1 MLFRRLLIS
10 HASKTI
16 TSAAVVV
23 GGMSLVSR
31 ALGLLRDR
39 VLAGEFGADAVLD
52 TYYAAF
58 RIPDF
63 IFNLLVVGAL
73 SAGFI
78 PVFSSLYDGDGSP
91 GRRSSWRLVSN
102 IFNVVG
108 LAILALSAVVYV
120 WSAPITRVMTPGFT
134 PAQVEQTVGLSR
146 IMLWSPLLLGMS
158 AVVGGV
164 LQSRKQFFIYSLAPI
179 LYNVGIIC
187 GALFFVPRWGVS
199 GLAWGVVLGAG
210 LHLLIQLP
218 AMVAAG
224 FHYRPVLD
232 FRDAELKTMLRL
244 MGPRTLSLAI
254 SQLNLVVV
262 TLLASW
268 LSAGSLAIYTFAN
281 NLQSFPL
288 GIFGIPFAIAAFPTL
303 SALAPHRERFLAALS
318 QTLRHIL
325 FLVIPASVL
334 LILLRAQVVRALLGS
349 GRFDWN
355 DTVDTMQTL
364 AIFSGSL
371 FAQAVIPLLIR
382 AFYAQRDSVTP
393 LLTAIGSV
401 LLNVALAF
409 ALLRPL
415 GIAGLALSW
424 TVANVLQLAVLWL
437 LLRLRL
443 GSLNEREVFSSSGKI
458 MVAVSAMAIVTQ
470 GLKYAVAPLTGTETF
485 VGVMGQGSLAALAGI
500 GTYVA
505 VSLGLRSPE
514 AQALA
519 EWIFRRRRNGA
530 TVPEVVS
537 DGTTAA

>member
-1 MLFRRLLIS
+1 MLFRRLLLS

-16 TSAAVVV
+16 TSAAIVV

-58 RIPDF
+58 RLPDF

-78 PVFSSLYDGDGSP
+78 PVFSGRYDADNTP

-102 IFNVVG
+102 VLNVVS
-108 LAILALSAVVYV
+108 LSVVVFSAAVWV
-120 WSAPITRVMTPGFT
+120 WSEPITRLMTPGFS
-134 PAQVEQTVGLSR
+134 PSQVEQTVGLSR

-164 LQSRKQFFIYSLAPI
+164 LQSRKQFFIFSLAPI

-187 GALFFVPRWGVS
+187 GALFFVPHWGVS
-199 GLAWGVVLGAG
+199 GLAWGVVLGAA

-218 AMVAAG
+218 AIAAAG
-224 FHYRPVLD
+224 FRYRPVVD
-232 FRDAELKTMLRL
+232 FRDGELKTMLRL
-244 MGPRTLSLAI
+244 MGPRTLSLAVN
-254 SQLNLVVV
+254 QMNLVVV

-303 SALAPHRERFLAALS
+303 SALASHRERFLAALS

-355 DTVDTMQTL
+355 DTVDTIQAL
-364 AIFSGSL
+364 AIFSSSL
-371 FAQAVIPLLIR
+371 FAQALIPLLIR

-415 GIAGLALSW
+415 GITGLALSW
-424 TVANVLQLAVLWL
+424 SVANVLQLAVLWL
-437 LLRLRL
+437 LLRLRM
-443 GSLNEREVFSSSGKI
+443 GSLNEAEIFPSVAKI
-458 MVAVSAMAIVTQ
+458 LAAVSVMAAVAQ
-470 GLKYAVAPLTGTETF
+470 GLKYAVAPFTGTETF
-485 VGVMGQGSLAALAGI
+485 VGVLGQGGMAAFFGLGA
-500 GTYVA
+500 YLA
-505 VSLGLRSPE
+505 VSLALRSPE
-514 AQALA
+514 ALALV
-519 EWIFRRRRNGA
+519 EWISRRNKNGG
-530 TVPEVVS
+530 TVAEVVS
-537 DGTTAA
+537 DGTTTS